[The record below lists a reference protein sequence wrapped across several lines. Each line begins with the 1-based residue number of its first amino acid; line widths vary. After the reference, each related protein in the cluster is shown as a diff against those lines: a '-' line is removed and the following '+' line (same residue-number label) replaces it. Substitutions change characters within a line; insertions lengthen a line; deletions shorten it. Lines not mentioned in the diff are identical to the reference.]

1 MMKMAHCH
9 SILHPWSTI
18 SFSYM
23 ICTYPDMHTVTFE
36 PIKVNLFKAM
46 PSVRGWRIW
55 IGRRGEGRSAAT
67 AVTWAGTEW
76 TAPTTSWKPTF
87 LVNTMVNET
96 IHDHSWPFMTIHD
109 HGGILPGFPSNWALM
124 GKTWSNLGYPS
135 GVGCRPN
142 IDDGAHHHRCQ
153 RSHCTSIPD
162 HHLGP
167 KSGRSVWVSG
177 G

>member
-96 IHDHSWPFMTIHD
+96 IHDHSWPWGNSPRISLQLSFDGQNMIKFGVSKWRRLSAEYRRRCAPSQVSAFSLYVHS
-109 HGGILPGFPSNWALM
+109 GSSPGAQIWSISM
-124 GKTWSNLGYPS
+124 G
-135 GVGCRPN
+135 
-142 IDDGAHHHRCQ
+142 
-153 RSHCTSIPD
+153 
-162 HHLGP
+162 
-167 KSGRSVWVSG
+167 
-177 G
+177 